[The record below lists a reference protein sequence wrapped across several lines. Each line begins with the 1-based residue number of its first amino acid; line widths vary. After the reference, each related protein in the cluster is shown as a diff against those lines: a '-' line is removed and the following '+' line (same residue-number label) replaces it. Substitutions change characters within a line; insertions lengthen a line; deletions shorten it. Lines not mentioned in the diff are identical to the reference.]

1 MSLDL
6 FAELNSLRT
15 NPTAYTATVS
25 GPAQTITST
34 YTTQTAWVWSNSL
47 MRAALK
53 YVNDKGGDGSAA
65 ESSAFLTGRNI
76 YLSTACD
83 NYEFELTSTLNSQ
96 ALWNAHTQM
105 DTWLSAGYF
114 NNANLKG
121 TLYNKVGIACSCDY
135 LAEARCV
142 FLFSSY
148 MIGND
153 VTDKVP

>member
-1 MSLDL
+1 
-6 FAELNSLRT
+6 
-15 NPTAYTATVS
+15 
-25 GPAQTITST
+25 
-34 YTTQTAWVWSNSL
+34 

-135 LAEARCV
+135 LAEA
-142 FLFSSY
+142 
-148 MIGND
+148 
-153 VTDKVP
+153 